1 MQLQNEGF
9 IGCFI
14 PNLPLLEGTYSVDII
29 LKYGQDV
36 TFDFESAFQLEVEKG
51 DFFGTGKINAD
62 MQNGIIIYHKWNV
75 N

>member
-1 MQLQNEGF
+1 M
-9 IGCFI
+9 
-14 PNLPLLEGTYSVDII
+14 LLLIWKVPFS
-29 LKYGQDV
+29 
-36 TFDFESAFQLEVEKG
+36 LEVEKG